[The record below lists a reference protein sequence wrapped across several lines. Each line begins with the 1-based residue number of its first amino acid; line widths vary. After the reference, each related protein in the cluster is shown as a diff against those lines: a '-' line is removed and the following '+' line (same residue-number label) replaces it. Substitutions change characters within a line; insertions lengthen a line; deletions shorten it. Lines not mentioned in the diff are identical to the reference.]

1 MDAMTHLSP
10 MDILVIQ
17 NAMEE
22 YSRKH
27 PGRPAPS
34 AEEALAW
41 KFGHQGRRKKHRKA
55 SATEERESL
64 RLFEM
69 FRGWWIPHRRT

>member
-1 MDAMTHLSP
+1 MTYLSP

-22 YSRKH
+22 YSRKY
-27 PGRPAPS
+27 PDRPTPS

-41 KFGHQGRRKKHRKA
+41 QFGDRGRRKKQRQT
-55 SATEERESL
+55 SATDERAPARLFESL
-64 RLFEM
+64 R
-69 FRGWWIPHRRT
+69 GWWMPHRRT

>member
-1 MDAMTHLSP
+1 MTHLSP

-22 YSRKH
+22 YSQKY
-27 PGRPAPS
+27 PDRPTPS

-41 KFGHQGRRKKHRKA
+41 QFGDRGRRKKQRQT
-55 SATEERESL
+55 SATDERAPVRLFESL
-64 RLFEM
+64 RS
-69 FRGWWIPHRRT
+69 WWMPHRRTKLS

>member
-1 MDAMTHLSP
+1 MTHLSP

-22 YSRKH
+22 YSRKY
-27 PGRPAPS
+27 PERPTPS

-41 KFGHQGRRKKHRKA
+41 QFGDRGRRKKQRQT
-55 SATEERESL
+55 SATDERAPMRLFESL
-64 RLFEM
+64 RGRWM
-69 FRGWWIPHRRT
+69 PHRRT

>member
-1 MDAMTHLSP
+1 MTHLSP

-22 YSRKH
+22 YSRKY
-27 PGRPAPS
+27 PDRPTPS

-41 KFGHQGRRKKHRKA
+41 QFGDHGRRKKQPQT
-55 SATEERESL
+55 SATAERAPVRLFESL
-64 RLFEM
+64 R
-69 FRGWWIPHRRT
+69 GWWMPHRRT

>member
-1 MDAMTHLSP
+1 MTHLSP

-17 NAMEE
+17 NAIEE
-22 YSRKH
+22 YSRKY

-41 KFGHQGRRKKHRKA
+41 KFGHRGSRKKQREAKV
-55 SATEERESL
+55 TEERARG
-64 RLFEM
+64 RLFENL
-69 FRGWWIPHRRT
+69 RGWWMLHRRA

>member
-1 MDAMTHLSP
+1 MTYLSP

-22 YSRKH
+22 YSEKY
-27 PGRPAPS
+27 PGRPTPS

-41 KFGHQGRRKKHRKA
+41 KFGESGRRKKQRQA
-55 SATEERESL
+55 SVPGERAPV
-64 RLFEM
+64 RLFEIL
-69 FRGWWIPHRRT
+69 RGWWMPQRHT

>member
-1 MDAMTHLSP
+1 MPHLSP

-22 YSRKH
+22 YSRKF
-27 PGRPAPS
+27 PDRPTPS

-41 KFGHQGRRKKHRKA
+41 KFGVESGNKKA
-55 SATEERESL
+55 PIAIEERTGFFESL
-64 RLFEM
+64 L
-69 FRGWWIPHRRT
+69 GWWLPHRRT

>member
-1 MDAMTHLSP
+1 MTHLSP

-22 YSRKH
+22 YSREY
-27 PGRPAPS
+27 PERPTPS

-41 KFGHQGRRKKHRKA
+41 QFGERGKTKKQRQT
-55 SATEERESL
+55 SATDERAPVRLLESL
-64 RLFEM
+64 R
-69 FRGWWIPHRRT
+69 GWWMPHRRT

>member
-1 MDAMTHLSP
+1 MTHLSP

-22 YSRKH
+22 YSRKY
-27 PGRPAPS
+27 PDRPTPS

-41 KFGHQGRRKKHRKA
+41 QFGDRGRGKKQRQT
-55 SATEERESL
+55 SATDARAPVRLLESL
-64 RLFEM
+64 R
-69 FRGWWIPHRRT
+69 GWWMPHRRTKLS

>member
-1 MDAMTHLSP
+1 MTHLSP

-17 NAMEE
+17 NAIEE
-22 YSRKH
+22 YSRKY

-41 KFGHQGRRKKHRKA
+41 KFGDRGRRKKQRQAKV
-55 SATEERESL
+55 TEERAPV
-64 RLFEM
+64 RLFEIL
-69 FRGWWIPHRRT
+69 RGWWMPHRRA

>member
-1 MDAMTHLSP
+1 

-22 YSRKH
+22 YSRKY
-27 PGRPAPS
+27 PERPTPS

-41 KFGHQGRRKKHRKA
+41 QFGDRGRRKKQPQT
-55 SATEERESL
+55 SATDERAPGRRFESL
-64 RLFEM
+64 R
-69 FRGWWIPHRRT
+69 GWWMPHRRTKLS

>member
-1 MDAMTHLSP
+1 MTHLSP

-22 YSRKH
+22 YSQKY
-27 PGRPAPS
+27 PERPTPS

-41 KFGHQGRRKKHRKA
+41 QFGERGKTKKHRQT
-55 SATEERESL
+55 SATDERAPVRLLESL
-64 RLFEM
+64 R
-69 FRGWWIPHRRT
+69 GWWMPHRRT

>member
-1 MDAMTHLSP
+1 MTHLSP

-17 NAMEE
+17 NAIEE

-27 PGRPAPS
+27 PGRPVPS

-41 KFGHQGRRKKHRKA
+41 KYGDHGSRKRQRTA
-55 SATEERESL
+55 NAAEERAPV
-64 RLFEM
+64 RLFETL
-69 FRGWWIPHRRT
+69 RGWWMPHRRT

>member
-1 MDAMTHLSP
+1 MSHLSP

-22 YSRKH
+22 YSREY
-27 PGRPAPS
+27 PDRPTPS

-41 KFGHQGRRKKHRKA
+41 QFSNRGRRKKRRQTN
-55 SATEERESL
+55 ATEERVRVRLFESL
-64 RLFEM
+64 R
-69 FRGWWIPHRRT
+69 GWWMPHRRT